1 MQHYKSDNEL
11 IFERYCSISKCVHHP
26 INEAFPVLAILGRL
40 AVRYGPQLLKAW
52 IAYKVRKCIA
62 DRELRKQFEQ
72 IDAMDISDEE
82 KLKLI
87 KQQIQ

>member
-1 MQHYKSDNEL
+1 MQYKTDNEL
-11 IFERYCSISKCVHHP
+11 IFEQYTSIVECIHHP
-26 INEAFPVLAILGRL
+26 INEAAPLIPIIARL
-40 AVRYGPQLLKAW
+40 AVRYGPKLLKMW
-52 IAYKVRKCIA
+52 LVYKARKYIA
-62 DRELRKQFEQ
+62 DRSLRKQFEQ